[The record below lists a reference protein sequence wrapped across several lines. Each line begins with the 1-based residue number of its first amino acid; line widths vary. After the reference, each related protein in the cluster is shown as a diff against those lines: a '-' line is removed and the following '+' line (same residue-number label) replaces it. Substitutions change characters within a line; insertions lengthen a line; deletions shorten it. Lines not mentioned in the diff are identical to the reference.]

1 MPCGYIRPQYACRA
15 CETIKAAPI
24 PPAVID
30 GGMAAVGLL
39 RWVMISKFLDH
50 LPL

>member
-1 MPCGYIRPQYACRA
+1 MK
-15 CETIKAAPI
+15 ETSGWKVTGSGRNSFWRQDPAAPV

-39 RWVMISKFLDH
+39 A
-50 LPL
+50 